1 MFKAYGERM
10 ARPPSAVDAI
20 GWLTAKGQLG
30 KKSGAGI
37 YLWENGSAVRDAK
50 TRLPVVNP
58 QLQEAFSSFGK
69 TNMATESIQEYLLL
83 SIVNE
88 AIRAMADNVVAEPYL
103 IDLAFIF
110 ATGFP
115 ASLGGPIRLADQRGV
130 RTLCELSEDIAKG
143 GSKNDPWR
151 ANYAPS
157 ELFLA
162 HGRSRDNFYAAR

>member
-1 MFKAYGERM
+1 
-10 ARPPSAVDAI
+10 
-20 GWLTAKGQLG
+20 
-30 KKSGAGI
+30 
-37 YLWENGSAVRDAK
+37 
-50 TRLPVVNP
+50 
-58 QLQEAFSSFGK
+58 
-69 TNMATESIQEYLLL
+69 MATESIQEYLLL